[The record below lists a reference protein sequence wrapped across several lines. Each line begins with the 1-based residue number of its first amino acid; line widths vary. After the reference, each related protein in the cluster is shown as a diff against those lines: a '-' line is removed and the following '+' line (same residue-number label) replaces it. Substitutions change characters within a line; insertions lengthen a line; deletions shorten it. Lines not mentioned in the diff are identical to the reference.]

1 MSTIK
6 KNSILN
12 VLYTLVNILFPIA
25 ASVYAGRVLM
35 ATRVGTVTYAQNYAS
50 YFIMIA
56 SSGMD
61 IYGIREIS
69 KINKGDSKKGEV
81 EKVFNELFSINFFL
95 TLFALLCYG
104 IINIFRGNAI
114 NPIYL
119 VFGLQI
125 LFNFFNVDWF
135 YQGIED
141 YKYIVKRGV
150 IVKTLVLIMI
160 FLTVKS
166 EKDYVIYA
174 MWIALVGV
182 LNYICNL
189 WNLMKQIKIR
199 IGVVGL
205 RKHYMPLLML
215 AVSTWLSLFYSK
227 LDISM
232 LGAMKGDT
240 AVGLYSTAHRVIF
253 MIVTVS
259 TAVSNVFF
267 PKMNVLY
274 KENYDKFC
282 KLITAGIE
290 YISAIVFPMII
301 LCIYYA
307 GEMIVFLWGESFKGT
322 EYILLFLIPIAFFQ
336 SFGNLLCYQLMIC
349 IGKEKERI
357 PAYAI
362 ACILNVILNILL
374 IPKFGAIGAAIAS
387 SFSEMSVN
395 LVQFIY
401 VRKIINIR
409 VAPKS
414 VLGISTSIFLTFII
428 TAFIHHIVTN
438 FILGMI
444 FSVAGIATI
453 QGIHAIFIDNSNIKD
468 KILENI

>member
-1 MSTIK
+1 MSTIT

-12 VLYTLVNILFPIA
+12 VFYTLVNILFPIV

-35 ATRVGTVTYAQNYAS
+35 ATRVGTVTCAQNYAS

-61 IYGIREIS
+61 VYGIREIS
-69 KINKGDSKKGEV
+69 KANKGDSKKSGV
-81 EKVFNELFSINFFL
+81 AIVFNELFSINFFL
-95 TLFALLCYG
+95 TFSALLCYG
-104 IINIFRGNAI
+104 IINLLRGNAT

-141 YKYIVKRGV
+141 YRYIVKRGV
-150 IVKTLVLIMI
+150 IVKALVLIMI

-166 EKDYVIYA
+166 ENDYVIYA
-174 MWIALVGV
+174 LWIALVGV

-189 WNLMKQIKIR
+189 WNLMKHIKVR
-199 IGVVGL
+199 ITTAGL
-205 RKHYMPLLML
+205 RKHFMPLLML
-215 AVSTWLSLFYSK
+215 AISTWLSLFYSK

-267 PKMNVLY
+267 PRLNKLY
-274 KENYDKFC
+274 KEDYKKFC
-282 KLITAGIE
+282 HLVSKGVS
-290 YISAIVFPMII
+290 YISVIVFPMII
-301 LCIYYA
+301 ISFFFA
-307 GEMIVFLWGESFKGT
+307 GDIIVFLWGDSFKGT

-336 SFGNLLCYQLMIC
+336 SYGNLLCYQLMIC

-362 ACILNVILNILL
+362 ACISNVVLNSIL
-374 IPKFGAIGAAIAS
+374 IPRWGAVGAAVAS
-387 SFSEMSVN
+387 SFSEMMVN

-401 VRKIINIR
+401 VKRKIDIS
-409 VAPKS
+409 VSQKS
-414 VLGISTSIFLTFII
+414 LFQILISTLLIFVSTALIHRFMTNTVTGILFSGVGIMAIYGVCYVRLLT
-428 TAFIHHIVTN
+428 
-438 FILGMI
+438 
-444 FSVAGIATI
+444 S
-453 QGIHAIFIDNSNIKD
+453 DD
-468 KILENI
+468 KRVNC